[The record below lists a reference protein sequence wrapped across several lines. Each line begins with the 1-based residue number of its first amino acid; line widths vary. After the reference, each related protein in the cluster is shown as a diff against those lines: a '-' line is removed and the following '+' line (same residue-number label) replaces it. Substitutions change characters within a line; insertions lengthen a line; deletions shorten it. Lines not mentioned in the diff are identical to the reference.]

1 MLGSPMQYVLYASS
15 LNIFTSRWAIV
26 LRFAKRKGYSM
37 IKSLSNR
44 FKCFLCKRY
53 YIVYKNN
60 QGEVKTYEIG
70 NINLSNSFGNNNFE
84 RKNMGFKAFCFGRKQ
99 VRSFRHDRILSIT
112 KK

>member
-1 MLGSPMQYVLYASS
+1 MNVNNL
-15 LNIFTSRWAIV
+15 LN
-26 LRFAKRKGYSM
+26 K
-37 IKSLSNR
+37 
-44 FKCFLCKRY
+44 FKCFFCKRY

-70 NINLSNSFGNNNFE
+70 NINLNYSFGNSNFE
-84 RKNMGFKAFCFGRKQ
+84 RKNMGFKAYCFGRNQ